1 MDLIFSQDDPKNA
14 TLSLT
19 SGQPVYEMYTHEKTW
34 SSEPTVIRKFQYPG
48 HPPVNIGQ
56 VQVRLLH
63 SDVCEMS
70 GRDIQPKSG
79 ESSSGKSFT
88 SLANGEVYTW
98 KRKFSKAK
106 LTDKFKNT
114 VAIYE
119 ESHSGILKE
128 EAPAKISIAPE
139 GMPILDE
146 IVVTCVYFEQR
157 IRDNAVVGGAAGEV
171 VGNIAG

>member
-14 TLSLT
+14 MLSLT
-19 SGQPVYEMYTHEKTW
+19 SGQPVYEMYTQEKTW
-34 SSEPTVIRKFQYPG
+34 SSEPTVIRKFQYPR
-48 HPPVNIGQ
+48 HPPVIIGQ

-88 SLANGEVYTW
+88 SLANGQEYTW
-98 KRKFSKAK
+98 KRKCSKAK

-114 VAIYE
+114 AAIYE
-119 ESHSGILKE
+119 ESYSGILKE
-128 EAPAKISIAPE
+128 KAPANISIAPG

-146 IVVTCVYFEQR
+146 IVVTCSPGSHF
-157 IRDNAVVGGAAGEV
+157 GGE
-171 VGNIAG
+171 